1 MSIWPKAKFILSA
14 SFLSLVIGLVALYY
28 TVRRTR
34 TNLVVDVTSES
45 NVMDV
50 RTPLKDLSILF
61 QGQDI
66 QKQNSNLRILGVR
79 LVNDGDTN
87 ILENFFDSRI
97 PWGLRIDGGRLIE
110 ARVTGS
116 NSQYLSDN
124 LHPKVAG
131 GDEVDFDKVIFD
143 RGKYVALELLVLHD
157 KNIEPQVRPTGK
169 IAGMDTIPIRN
180 SFREQD
186 QEGFK
191 AKVFKGP
198 IPVQI
203 VRIIAYFLFGLCTVI
218 VVGLITAGIR
228 NIPSRIRKRS
238 RRRWVR
244 FLPKQASSEN
254 EKKRQALLDIFIE
267 QGLPGLK
274 SIQKMLYTEES
285 MANAFQKRRVLL
297 GEGGNLDP
305 HLIGHMQITQDGQNF
320 FIPSPFE
327 SLVEA
332 GLVRRTDNAI
342 EVDSEG
348 RDLLSNLI
356 GQLSGFD
363 KQSEKPP
370 AAKNVREKSGKGK
383 E

>member
-124 LHPKVAG
+124 LHPKVAD

-157 KNIEPQVRPTGK
+157 KNVEPQVRPVGK
-169 IAGMDTIPIRN
+169 IAGMDAISIRN

-203 VRIIAYFLFGLCTVI
+203 VRTIAYFLIGLATVI
-218 VVGLITAGIR
+218 VVGFTTAGIWS
-228 NIPSRIRKRS
+228 IPSRIKKRS
-238 RRRWVR
+238 RRKWVR
-244 FLPKQASSEN
+244 FLPKEGSSEK
-254 EKKRQALLDIFIE
+254 EKKRQALLDIFVE
-267 QGLPGLK
+267 DGLPGLK
-274 SIQKMLYTEES
+274 RVQKMLNSEDS
-285 MANAFQKRRVLL
+285 VAKAFRPRRVSVEEAAVL
-297 GEGGNLDP
+297 GP
-305 HLIGHMQITQDGQNF
+305 HLISEMQMTADGRYF
-320 FIPSPFE
+320 YIPSPLE
-327 SLVEA
+327 SLIEA
-332 GLVRRTDNAI
+332 GLVHRSDKII
-342 EVDSEG
+342 EVDAEA

-356 GQLSGFD
+356 GQLSEFD
-363 KQSEKPP
+363 EEHDDSPKTSSAHSQLKKDK
-370 AAKNVREKSGKGK
+370 A
-383 E
+383 